1 MAALGQNGKDAE
13 AVLAEKVR
21 LIHSGDFSPDP
32 YFQQHSSNGGIIIE
46 GSSGTELALL
56 PVEVD
61 LPGHLANGKNQDRLR
76 DHAKAF
82 DGLLS
87 LIPAKLYYGEDTSNQ
102 WNRKKQTKQEAAAA
116 RRGKLDPDSELN
128 RNAKEVMDER
138 AQNKRKLRELEEQEN
153 AENDGDDGDDD
164 DNVSD
169 DSYEAMEGVEPE
181 RPGDGLKKKTED
193 SNKKQK
199 LMTEEEVDQ
208 TEVSPETAED
218 TVKLSKKEAKREA
231 KREKKNE
238 KKAEKKTEK
247 KTEEK
252 IENKA
257 EEKAEE
263 KTEKNANKRAD
274 KKLDKKAEKKASK
287 PEHSSSVVEATEKDD
302 AISEIKVDES
312 DEAAPFSVHAKAET
326 VTGESASESEPQSP
340 VFDKHSESVAET
352 TAEHPST
359 TTSPSSS
366 DKPKQIKIPADSSE
380 VRARV
385 AARIEALRAARNAK
399 RPQSRQQLLE
409 ERRTKQAQR
418 AERKKEEKKKARQ
431 EAARL
436 REEALASNSP
446 DVTTPTVE
454 LEDPAGK
461 FSFGRVAFAD
471 GTQMSH
477 DLSYVLTKGKK
488 KGPSDV
494 KTALLK
500 VQNQKK
506 RLEEMAPEKRAEISE
521 KEVWLTAR
529 RKAEGEKVHDS
540 EARLK
545 KAKNRKEAAERKS
558 KKEWKD
564 RASGVGLAQKER
576 QKKREENIKKRRE
589 DKLLG
594 KAGKKKGGAKK
605 KKGGRPGFEG
615 SFGGRK

>member
-1 MAALGQNGKDAE
+1 MAE
-13 AVLAEKVR
+13 
-21 LIHSGDFSPDP
+21 
-32 YFQQHSSNGGIIIE
+32 SS
-46 GSSGTELALL
+46 L
-56 PVEVD
+56 
-61 LPGHLANGKNQDRLR
+61 KDRLR

-87 LIPAKLYYGEDTSNQ
+87 LIPAKMYYGEDTSNQ
-102 WNRKKQTKQEAAAA
+102 WNRKKQTKKEAAAA

-138 AQNKRKLRELEEQEN
+138 AQHKRKLRELEEQEN
-153 AENDGDDGDDD
+153 AEDDD
-164 DNVSD
+164 DDGNDDGNVSD
-169 DSYEAMEGVEPE
+169 DSYEAIDGVEPE
-181 RPGDGLKKKTED
+181 RPGDGLKKKAED
-193 SNKKQK
+193 NSNKKQK
-199 LMTEEEVDQ
+199 LMTEEVEQ
-208 TEVSPETAED
+208 TEILKAAQDAS
-218 TVKLSKKEAKREA
+218 KLSKKEAKREA
-231 KREKKNE
+231 KREKKAE
-238 KKAEKKTEK
+238 KKAEKK
-247 KTEEK
+247 
-252 IENKA
+252 
-257 EEKAEE
+257 
-263 KTEKNANKRAD
+263 
-274 KKLDKKAEKKASK
+274 SQK
-287 PEHSSSVVEATEKDD
+287 PEHDTTKVEQAEEYNVKPGNK
-302 AISEIKVDES
+302 IDES
-312 DEAAPFSVHAKAET
+312 SAEAPSPAHMKEEHAN
-326 VTGESASESEPQSP
+326 GISASESEPQSP
-340 VFDKHSESVAET
+340 IFDKESEPVIGT
-352 TAEHPST
+352 TAERAST
-359 TTSPSSS
+359 TTSVSSTIPPSE
-366 DKPKQIKIPADSSE
+366 KPKHIKIPADSSE

-385 AARIEALRAARNAK
+385 AARIEALRAARNAN

-409 ERRTKQAQR
+409 ERRAKQAQR

-446 DVTTPTVE
+446 GVMSPAVE
-454 LEDPAGK
+454 LEDPTGN

-506 RLEEMAPEKRAEISE
+506 RLEEMESEKRTEIAE
-521 KEVWLTAR
+521 KEAWLTAR
-529 RKAEGEKVHDS
+529 RRAEGEKIHDS

-558 KKEWKD
+558 KKEWKE
-564 RASGVGLAQKER
+564 RANGVGLAQKER

-615 SFGGRK
+615 SFGVGGGRK

>member
-1 MAALGQNGKDAE
+1 MAE
-13 AVLAEKVR
+13 
-21 LIHSGDFSPDP
+21 
-32 YFQQHSSNGGIIIE
+32 SS
-46 GSSGTELALL
+46 L
-56 PVEVD
+56 
-61 LPGHLANGKNQDRLR
+61 KDRLR

-138 AQNKRKLRELEEQEN
+138 AQHKRKLRELEEQEN
-153 AENDGDDGDDD
+153 AENDGGDGDS
-164 DNVSD
+164 VSD

-199 LMTEEEVDQ
+199 LMTDEVDQ
-208 TEVSPETAED
+208 TEVPPETVED
-218 TVKLSKKEAKREA
+218 TVRLSKKEAKREA

-238 KKAEKKTEK
+238 KKAEKKIEK
-247 KTEEK
+247 RTEEK
-252 IENKA
+252 S
-257 EEKAEE
+257 EE
-263 KTEKNANKRAD
+263 KTEKKAD
-274 KKLDKKAEKKASK
+274 KKADKISDKKAEKKAEKKAHK
-287 PEHSSSVVEATEKDD
+287 PEHNSIKVEATEKDD
-302 AISEIKVDES
+302 ANSDIKIDES
-312 DEAAPFSVHAKAET
+312 DEAAPLSVHAKMET
-326 VTGESASESEPQSP
+326 ATGESASESEPQSP
-340 VFDKHSESVAET
+340 VFDKVSEPVAET
-352 TAEHPST
+352 TAEHSST
-359 TTSPSSS
+359 TPSPSSP

-446 DVTTPTVE
+446 DVTSPTVE

-558 KKEWKD
+558 KKEWKE

>member
-1 MAALGQNGKDAE
+1 MAE
-13 AVLAEKVR
+13 
-21 LIHSGDFSPDP
+21 
-32 YFQQHSSNGGIIIE
+32 SS
-46 GSSGTELALL
+46 L
-56 PVEVD
+56 
-61 LPGHLANGKNQDRLR
+61 KDRLR

-138 AQNKRKLRELEEQEN
+138 AQHKRKLRELEEQEN
-153 AENDGDDGDDD
+153 AENDGGDDD
-164 DNVSD
+164 SVSD

-199 LMTEEEVDQ
+199 LMTDEVDQ
-208 TEVSPETAED
+208 TEVPPETAED
-218 TVKLSKKEAKREA
+218 TVQLSKKEAKREA

-247 KTEEK
+247 R
-252 IENKA
+252 
-257 EEKAEE
+257 AEE
-263 KTEKNANKRAD
+263 KTEEKTEKKAD
-274 KKLDKKAEKKASK
+274 KKADKISDKKAEKKAEKKAHK
-287 PEHSSSVVEATEKDD
+287 PEHNSTKVEATEKDD
-302 AISEIKVDES
+302 ASSDIKIDGS
-312 DEAAPFSVHAKAET
+312 DEAAPLSVHAKGET
-326 VTGESASESEPQSP
+326 ATGQLASESEPQSP
-340 VFDKHSESVAET
+340 VFDKVSEPVAET
-352 TAEHPST
+352 TAEHSST
-359 TTSPSSS
+359 TPSPSSS

-446 DVTTPTVE
+446 DVTSPTVE

-558 KKEWKD
+558 KKEWKE

>member
-1 MAALGQNGKDAE
+1 MAE
-13 AVLAEKVR
+13 
-21 LIHSGDFSPDP
+21 
-32 YFQQHSSNGGIIIE
+32 SS
-46 GSSGTELALL
+46 L
-56 PVEVD
+56 
-61 LPGHLANGKNQDRLR
+61 KNQDRLR

-116 RRGKLDPDSELN
+116 RRGKLDPDSEMN

-138 AQNKRKLRELEEQEN
+138 AQHKRKLRELEEQEN
-153 AENDGDDGDDD
+153 AENDGDDD

-199 LMTEEEVDQ
+199 LMTEEVDQ
-208 TEVSPETAED
+208 TEVPPETAED
-218 TVKLSKKEAKREA
+218 TVKLSKKDAKREA

-238 KKAEKKTEK
+238 KKAEKRTEK
-247 KTEEK
+247 KNEEET
-252 IENKA
+252 ENKA
-257 EEKAEE
+257 EEKTEE
-263 KTEKNANKRAD
+263 KTEKNAKKAD
-274 KKLDKKAEKKASK
+274 KKSDKKAEKKAEKKAPK
-287 PEHSSSVVEATEKDD
+287 PEQNSTVVEATEKDD
-302 AISEIKVDES
+302 ANSQIKVDGS
-312 DEAAPFSVHAKAET
+312 DEAAPLSVHAKGET
-326 VTGESASESEPQSP
+326 ATGESASESEPQSP
-340 VFDKHSESVAET
+340 VFDKHSEPVAET
-352 TAEHPST
+352 TAEHSST